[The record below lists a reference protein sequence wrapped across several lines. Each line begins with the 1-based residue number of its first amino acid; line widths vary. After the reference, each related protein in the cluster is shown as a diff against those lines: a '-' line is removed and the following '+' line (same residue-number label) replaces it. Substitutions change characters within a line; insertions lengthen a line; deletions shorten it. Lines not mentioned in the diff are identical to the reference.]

1 LRPAKT
7 TSENRE
13 IQTMRK
19 DQNQPKSNQEP
30 NFHPVQSTARTPR
43 PDKIPKSGGVAVSTA
58 SIAASS
64 PLEPPVVLVVELD
77 TPPLDVKGRE
87 LPLLHPAA

>member
-19 DQNQPKSNQEP
+19 DQNQPKSNQEL

-43 PDKIPKSGGVAVSTA
+43 PGKIPKSGGVAVSTA
-58 SIAASS
+58 STAAFS
-64 PLEPPVVLVVELD
+64 PLEPPVVLLVELD
-77 TPPLDVKGRE
+77 APPLDVKGRE